1 MICWA
6 PWFSQVH
13 RTGLLSVFLKHSLMY
28 LWWYYFLICFVSYSW
43 LMRTLSY
50 SKWVQ
55 KKLTKDKT
63 ELNHNIQWCPLT
75 NLLQSFIHNYDN
87 TIRQY
92 HKQQLTRASQC
103 FRKTKI
109 QSSGASF
116 VSFWQSKQ
124 KWHHFRAWWKMTIN
138 NLSFITTLRLQS
150 VTLELGSIE
159 RIMLT
164 CCLRPP
170 FPCLFQCWPQ
180 IKLETIPPK
189 NHYKTTLE
197 ERKTGIRAVWPK
209 LSVLDC
215 SLSHRSSLAISE
227 WNCFLYLHE
236 LGRAKHRYPA
246 RRGFSPAWLL
256 WFY

>member
-1 MICWA
+1 M
-6 PWFSQVH
+6 
-13 RTGLLSVFLKHSLMY
+13 
-28 LWWYYFLICFVSYSW
+28 
-43 LMRTLSY
+43 
-50 SKWVQ
+50 
-55 KKLTKDKT
+55 
-63 ELNHNIQWCPLT
+63 E
-75 NLLQSFIHNYDN
+75 
-87 TIRQY
+87 
-92 HKQQLTRASQC
+92 
-103 FRKTKI
+103 
-109 QSSGASF
+109 
-116 VSFWQSKQ
+116 
-124 KWHHFRAWWKMTIN
+124 IN

-159 RIMLT
+159 RITLT

-215 SLSHRSSLAISE
+215 SLSHRCSLTISE

-246 RRGFSPAWLL
+246 RRGFSPVCLYGFIKEVVHVACLSRTYFVYAPAEMWINHATLPQTSHANDFVL
-256 WFY
+256 KR